1 MAGSALVT
9 ASCKVTGVASLTS
22 LEAMVYELS
31 SRFTATVPLDVDG
44 AQGVSAV
51 GWVALP
57 AVIGGTVSGV
67 FIKALTEDL
76 EVSLGTTVDELDFT
90 ILEGECAFIP
100 FPAGTIKVKW
110 TAGGGVE
117 GTYNFI
123 IFGAAS

>member
-1 MAGSALVT
+1 MAGSALIT
-9 ASCKVTGVASLTS
+9 ISCKVTGVASLSS
-22 LEAMVYELS
+22 LGSMVYDLS
-31 SRFTATVPLDVDG
+31 SRFTATVPTDVDA

-67 FIKALTEDL
+67 LIKALTEDL
-76 EVSLGTTVDELDFT
+76 EVSLGTSEELDFT
-90 ILEGECAFIP
+90 ILEGESAFIP

-110 TAGGGVE
+110 TSGGGVE

-123 IFGAAS
+123 VFGASS